1 MSARRPEDWSFRIEG
16 TDGGPVAVWFICG
29 DRCERMTLEVVKA
42 AGRAGTDFLV
52 PHAVVVRALERLRD
66 ALAVRGPREVGIS

>member
-1 MSARRPEDWSFRIEG
+1 MTSPRPEDWTFRVEG
-16 TDGGPVAVWFICG
+16 GDCGPVAIWFICG

-52 PHAVVVRALERLRD
+52 PHAVVLRALERLRD
-66 ALAVRGPREVGIS
+66 ALAVRGPRDVGIA